1 MEAAEDK
8 TKKEETMKPNDGKG
22 EIPNRD
28 SNGRFFPAGRMD
40 PKQTVTHRWMEEEEK
55 LAKIYVQVC
64 EQIGQ
69 AKLIKF
75 LDIKQHRVGSRTG
88 TFFLG
93 FLSGIAFAIGEG
105 RKKNK
110 RVPVLTLLNE
120 TRDVEKNILRFEHR
134 WHELVKQGR

>member
-1 MEAAEDK
+1 
-8 TKKEETMKPNDGKG
+8 MKPNDGKG
-22 EIPNRD
+22 GIPNRD
-28 SNGRFFPAGRMD
+28 SKGRFFPAGQMD
-40 PKQTVTHRWMEEEEK
+40 PQQTVTHRWMEEEEK

-75 LDIKQHRVGSRTG
+75 LDIKQYRVGSRTG
-88 TFFLG
+88 IFFSG
-93 FLSGIAFAIGEG
+93 FLTGIGFAIGKG

-110 RVPVLTLLNE
+110 RVPVLTLLKE
-120 TRDVEKNILRFEHR
+120 TIGVEKNILRFEHK